1 MASKV
6 YFHKTNKSMN
16 KKEIN
21 NVVQKLLERFVED
34 NNIKLQKKVLMKV
47 SFGEAGNKTFIP
59 SDLMLGAINF
69 LKDKKIKSGFIET
82 NVLYRGRRTNK
93 KDHEEL
99 AREHGFTQ
107 LPVIIAD
114 GDIGEDYENVDIDKK
129 HFKTCMIAK
138 KILDEKQLLVVSH
151 FKGHT
156 LSGFGGAI
164 KQLGMGCASRGGKLA
179 QHAGSKPI
187 INPLTCKKC
196 YVCIKKC
203 PVNAITM
210 GRISAKISSK
220 KCIGCAA
227 CIAACPYGVIKI
239 NWLGSVNRFT
249 EKLVEYAYA
258 AHKKDNIY
266 LTYAIDMTRGCDCE
280 PKEMKAVTK
289 DLGIFVSSD
298 PVASD
303 RAILN
308 LLKKRE
314 GKKVFREKNTFK
326 HAEKIGFGNVEY
338 ELINIEKN
346 KKN

>member
-1 MASKV
+1 MTSKV
-6 YFHKTNKSMN
+6 YFCEANITLGERK
-16 KKEIN
+16 IN
-21 NVVQKLLERFVED
+21 NIVKKILKKFVDD
-34 NNIKLQKKVLMKV
+34 NKIKLEKKVFMKV

-59 SDLMLGAINF
+59 SSLMIGAINF
-69 LKDKKIKSGFIET
+69 LKDKKVKSGFIET

-99 AREHGFTQ
+99 AKEHGFTQ
-107 LPVIIAD
+107 LPIIIAD
-114 GDIGEDYENVDIDKK
+114 GEIGEDYENVKINKK

-138 KILDEKQLLVVSH
+138 KIVDEKQLLVVSH
-151 FKGHT
+151 FKGHR

-187 INPLTCKKC
+187 VNPLTCKKC

-203 PVNAITM
+203 PVNAISM
-210 GRISAKISSK
+210 GRLSARIDGR

-239 NWLGSVNRFT
+239 NWLGSVRHFS

-258 AHKKDNIY
+258 AHKKNNIY
-266 LTYAIDMTRGCDCE
+266 LTYALNMTRGCDCE
-280 PKEMKAVTK
+280 SHKMKPIVK
-289 DLGIFVSSD
+289 DLGIFVSDD
-298 PVASD
+298 PVATD
-303 RAILN
+303 RAILD
-308 LLKKRE
+308 LLKERE

-326 HAEKIGFGNVEY
+326 HAKRIGFGNSSY
-338 ELINIEKN
+338 ELIKI
-346 KKN
+346 